1 MPTTED
7 NKNKTLCCGSSSSF
21 FLSSGFPSFFSVL
34 SFSFSSSS
42 SFFFFLFF
50 FFFFFFW
57 VCTFFVICL
66 KSFFFPGFCTFFF
79 IYLKSSAKNSRFM
92 FFWTRL
98 LKTQDPC
105 GINMSNSANSAS
117 KKRVF
122 KAQDW
127 YGTWVFKTLDAS
139 LHFSFKPILTYYILS
154 LHNINLQ
161 ISPDSKWN
169 LHEQQ
174 LS

>member
-42 SFFFFLFF
+42 SFFFYFFLLFF
-50 FFFFFFW
+50 FFGFVLFLLSIWNLFFFPG
-57 VCTFFVICL
+57 VCTFFL
-66 KSFFFPGFCTFFF
+66 

-122 KAQDW
+122 KARDW